1 MPLSYRL
8 LLSRLLP
15 VVALAL
21 PGCMPLVGNGDVV
34 VEERAL
40 HGFDAV
46 HNTTSL
52 DVEIALADEDGVRI
66 VCDSNLL
73 DDIEVFV
80 DVDVLWIDSQGLRS
94 LRPEGDCRVEVAVKR
109 LHSVENSG
117 SGHVE
122 VLGEVT
128 ELTQILLQGSGGLVV
143 AELAA
148 PTVDVLSSSSGNL
161 RIGGSVSDVVL
172 ESTGSGEIL
181 ARELSA
187 ETVVARS
194 SGSAGIELT
203 ASELIDV
210 RLTGSGVIHVW
221 GEPADRD
228 IDKTGSGQV
237 VFH

>member
-1 MPLSYRL
+1 MPLSCRL

-21 PGCMPLVGNGDVV
+21 PGCLPLEGNGDVV

-46 HNTTSL
+46 HNTTSI

-66 VCDSNLL
+66 ICDSNLV
-73 DDIEVFV
+73 DDIEAYV
-80 DVDVLWIDSQGLRS
+80 DVDVLWIDSPGLRS

-109 LHSVENSG
+109 LLAVENSG

-122 VLGEVT
+122 VLGEVA
-128 ELTQILLQGSGGLVV
+128 ELSQILLQGSGGLVV
-143 AELAA
+143 AELTA
-148 PTVDVLSSSSGNL
+148 PTVEVRSTSSGEL
-161 RIGGSVSDVVL
+161 RIGGHVSDVSL
-172 ESTGSGEIL
+172 ESRGSGEIFT
-181 ARELSA
+181 RELVA
-187 ETVVARS
+187 ETVVVRS

-210 RLTGSGVIHVW
+210 RLTGSGVVHVW
-221 GEPADRD
+221 GEPEDRD
-228 IDKTGSGQV
+228 IDRTGSGQV